1 MAIEI
6 LKEKCIGCGI
16 CFKSCPYDAFEFE
29 PYDGNKLG
37 KVAKVNSKCSFCN
50 QCLTACKFG
59 AIKEVQTGGAVDL
72 SEYKHIWVYAE
83 QRHGKLQNVA
93 LELIGEGRRLAKD
106 ISEDTQVCAVLVGNN
121 IDHLAE
127 ECITYGAEK
136 VYMIQDPLLEQ
147 YTTDAYTKVITDA
160 IDEYKPEIVL
170 YGATH
175 IGRDLAPRIAA
186 RCNTGLTADCTHLDV
201 KVSKYIEFAK
211 ANTTL
216 DTSTLD
222 PNDPS
227 TGIKQTRPAF
237 GGNLMATIVCPK
249 TRPQMSTVRP
259 GVMQKIE
266 PLVCPKAEIVNV
278 KPVIAEDD
286 IRIKVVEVVKSA
298 KELVSL
304 TDAKIICSGGR
315 GLGDASGFELI
326 KKFADKVGGVVGSSR
341 AAVDAGWIDHSH
353 QVGQTGTT
361 VKPEI
366 YFACGISGAI
376 QHLAGMQT
384 SKCIVAINKDAD
396 APIMEIADYAIV
408 GDLYK
413 VIPEL
418 IKEWDNAEALYD
430 ATTRVEGE
438 FPEACEVK

>member
-6 LKEKCIGCGI
+6 LKEKCIGCGQ

-37 KVAKVNSKCSFCN
+37 KVAKVNAKCSFCN

-59 AIKEVQTGGAVDL
+59 AIQEKKQEAAVDL
-72 SEYKHIWVYAE
+72 SAYKHIWVFAE
-83 QRHGKLQNVA
+83 QRQGKIQNVA
-93 LELIGEGRRLAKD
+93 LELIGEGKRLAKD
-106 ISEDTQVCAVLVGNN
+106 ISDDTQHCAVLIGNN
-121 IDHLAE
+121 IDHLAQ
-127 ECITYGAEK
+127 ECFEYGADK
-136 VYMIQDPLLEQ
+136 VYMVQDPLLEN
-147 YTTDAYTKVITDA
+147 YTTDGYTKVMKQL

-175 IGRDLAPRIAA
+175 IGRDFAPRIAA

-237 GGNLMATIVCPK
+237 GGNLMATIICPK

-259 GVMQKIE
+259 GVMQKQE
-266 PLVCPKAEIVNV
+266 RVPGATGEIVNV
-278 KPVIAEDD
+278 KPDIKASD
-286 IRIKVVEVVKSA
+286 IRIEIKDIVKSM
-298 KELVSL
+298 KEMVSL

-326 KKFADKVGGVVGSSR
+326 QKFADKVGGVVGSSR

-384 SKCIVAINKDAD
+384 SNCIVAINKDPD

-413 VIPEL
+413 VIPE
-418 IKEWDNAEALYD
+418 IIAEWDNAEALYD
-430 ATTRVEGE
+430 ATT
-438 FPEACEVK
+438 K

>member
-6 LKEKCIGCGI
+6 LKDKCIGCGL

-37 KVAKVNSKCSFCN
+37 KVAKVNAKCSFCN

-59 AIKEVQTGGAVDL
+59 AIQEKKQDAAVDL
-72 SEYKHIWVYAE
+72 SAYKHIWVFAE
-83 QRHGKLQNVA
+83 QRQGKIQNVA
-93 LELIGEGRRLAKD
+93 LELIGEGKRLAKD
-106 ISEDTQVCAVLVGNN
+106 ISDDTQLCAVLIGNK
-121 IDHLAE
+121 IDHLAQ
-127 ECITYGAEK
+127 ECFEYGADK
-136 VYMIQDPLLEQ
+136 VYMVQDPLLEN
-147 YTTDAYTKVITDA
+147 YTTDGYTKVMKQL

-175 IGRDLAPRIAA
+175 IGRDFAPRIAA

-237 GGNLMATIVCPK
+237 GGNLMATIICPK

-259 GVMQKIE
+259 GVMQKQE
-266 PLVCPKAEIVNV
+266 RVPGAKGEVVNV
-278 KPVIAEDD
+278 KPDIKASD
-286 IRIKVVEVVKSA
+286 IRIEIKDIVKSM
-298 KELVSL
+298 KEMVSL

-326 KKFADKVGGVVGSSR
+326 QKFADKVGGVVGSSR

-384 SKCIVAINKDAD
+384 SNCIVAINKDPD
-396 APIMEIADYAIV
+396 APIMEVADYAIV

-413 VIPEL
+413 VIPE
-418 IKEWDNAEALYD
+418 IIAEWDNAEALYD
-430 ATTRVEGE
+430 ATT
-438 FPEACEVK
+438 K

>member
-1 MAIEI
+1 MAVEI
-6 LKEKCIGCGI
+6 LKEKCIGCGQ

-37 KVAKVNSKCSFCN
+37 KVAKINAKCSSCN

-59 AIKEVQTGGAVDL
+59 AIKEVQQEAAVDL
-72 SEYKHIWVYAE
+72 SAYKHIWVFAE
-83 QRHGKLQNVA
+83 QRQGKIQNVA
-93 LELIGEGRRLAKD
+93 LELLGEGKKLAKD
-106 ISEDTQVCAVLVGNN
+106 ISDDTQICAVLIGNK
-121 IDHLAE
+121 IDHLAQ
-127 ECITYGAEK
+127 ECFEYGAEK
-136 VYMIQDPLLEQ
+136 VYMVQDPLLEN
-147 YTTDAYTKVITDA
+147 YTTDAYTKVMKQL

-175 IGRDLAPRIAA
+175 IGRDFAPRIAA

-237 GGNLMATIVCPK
+237 GGNLMATIICPK

-259 GVMQKIE
+259 GVMQKQE
-266 PLVCPKAEIVNV
+266 RVPGAKGEIVNV
-278 KPVIAEDD
+278 KPEISKDD
-286 IRIKVVEVVKSA
+286 IRIEIKDIVKSM
-298 KELVSL
+298 KEMVSL

-315 GLGDASGFELI
+315 GQGDASGFELI

-384 SKCIVAINKDAD
+384 SNCIVAINKDPE
-396 APIMEIADYAIV
+396 APIMEVADYAIV

-413 VIPEL
+413 VIPE
-418 IKEWDNAEALYD
+418 IIAEWDNAEELYD
-430 ATTRVEGE
+430 AAT
-438 FPEACEVK
+438 K

>member
-6 LKEKCIGCGI
+6 LKDKCIGCGQ

-37 KVAKVNSKCSFCN
+37 KVAKVNAKCSFCN

-59 AIKEVQTGGAVDL
+59 AIQEKKQDAAVDL
-72 SEYKHIWVYAE
+72 SAYKHIWVFAE
-83 QRHGKLQNVA
+83 QRQGKIQNVA
-93 LELIGEGRRLAKD
+93 LELIGEGKRLAKD
-106 ISEDTQVCAVLVGNN
+106 ISDDTQLCAVLIGNK
-121 IDHLAE
+121 IDHLAQ
-127 ECITYGAEK
+127 ECFEYGADK
-136 VYMIQDPLLEQ
+136 VYMVQDPLLEN
-147 YTTDAYTKVITDA
+147 YTTDGYTKVMKQL

-175 IGRDLAPRIAA
+175 IGRDFAPRIAA

-237 GGNLMATIVCPK
+237 GGNLMATIICPK

-259 GVMQKIE
+259 GVMQKQE
-266 PLVCPKAEIVNV
+266 RVPGATGEIVNV
-278 KPVIAEDD
+278 KPDIKASD
-286 IRIKVVEVVKSA
+286 IRIEIKDIVKSM
-298 KELVSL
+298 KEMVSL

-315 GLGDASGFELI
+315 GLGDASGFQLI
-326 KKFADKVGGVVGSSR
+326 QEFADKVGGVVGSSR

-384 SKCIVAINKDAD
+384 SNCIVAINKDPD
-396 APIMEIADYAIV
+396 APIMEVADYAIV

-413 VIPEL
+413 VIPE
-418 IKEWDNAEALYD
+418 IIAEWDNAEALYD
-430 ATTRVEGE
+430 ATT
-438 FPEACEVK
+438 K

>member
-6 LKEKCIGCGI
+6 LKDKCIGCGL

-37 KVAKVNSKCSFCN
+37 KVAKVNAKCSFCN

-59 AIKEVQTGGAVDL
+59 AIQEKKQDAAVDL
-72 SEYKHIWVYAE
+72 SAYKHIWVFAE
-83 QRHGKLQNVA
+83 QRQGKIQNVA
-93 LELIGEGRRLAKD
+93 LELIGEGKRLAKD
-106 ISEDTQVCAVLVGNN
+106 ISDDTQLCAVLIGNK
-121 IDHLAE
+121 IDHLAQ
-127 ECITYGAEK
+127 ECFEYGADK
-136 VYMIQDPLLEQ
+136 VYMVQDPLLEN
-147 YTTDAYTKVITDA
+147 YTTDGYTKVMKQL

-175 IGRDLAPRIAA
+175 IGRDFAPRIAA

-237 GGNLMATIVCPK
+237 GGNLMATIICPK

-259 GVMQKIE
+259 GVMQKQE
-266 PLVCPKAEIVNV
+266 RVPGATGEIVNV
-278 KPVIAEDD
+278 KPDIKASD
-286 IRIKVVEVVKSA
+286 IRIEIKDIVKSM
-298 KELVSL
+298 KEMVSL

-326 KKFADKVGGVVGSSR
+326 QKFADKVGGVVGSSR

-384 SKCIVAINKDAD
+384 SNCIVAINKDPD
-396 APIMEIADYAIV
+396 APIMEVADYAIV

-413 VIPEL
+413 VIPE
-418 IKEWDNAEALYD
+418 IIAEWDNAEALYD
-430 ATTRVEGE
+430 ATT
-438 FPEACEVK
+438 K